1 MAEKQDIRELA
12 PTYESLAALY
22 EAIQSIGPTL
32 DLEEVLNKAIQAAV
46 DLVDAEWGFIVWE
59 PEKGKPV
66 RACAMLPPLSP
77 DAIDDPALELALCAT
92 EAHTGKT
99 PASRPYIALP
109 LWSPAEE
116 TACALYLDR
125 LPDQEP
131 FSDAA
136 LKLLQAF
143 VDQATIAIQNA
154 YAFYEAASDEA
165 EFVSMIAHDL
175 RLPTT
180 NMRGYS
186 DLLLKETV
194 GPLSDMQKQF
204 LSVIHNNTYYM
215 ETLTYNLSDVAKI
228 DHGRMPLNPIPMSL
242 ETIVNAVLDKLG
254 PKIEEKQQALELN
267 LPTLPQVTADKG
279 RLEQVVHIVLEN
291 AHLYTPAGG
300 KITVAVEKQD
310 DFVRLTVTDT
320 GIGISPKDQ
329 ETRLFAKFFRAD
341 DPVVQEHKGGGNNLY
356 VAKRLI
362 ELMGGEMGAESEPD
376 KGSTFWFTLPVAN
389 TNENAKT

>member
-12 PTYESLAALY
+12 PTYESLVALY

-32 DLEEVLNKAIQAAV
+32 DLEEVLNKAIRAAV
-46 DLVDAEWGFIVWE
+46 ELLDAEWGFIVWE
-59 PEKGKPV
+59 PEKGIEV
-66 RACAMLPPLSP
+66 RACAVLSP

-99 PASRPYIALP
+99 PNGRFYIVSP

-125 LPDQEP
+125 PPDQEP
-131 FSDAA
+131 FSEAD
-136 LKLLQAF
+136 LGLLQAF
-143 VDQATIAIQNA
+143 VDQATVAIQNA
-154 YAFYEAASDEA
+154 YAFYEAASA
-165 EFVSMIAHDL
+165 ETEFASMIAHDL

-180 NMRGYS
+180 NVRGYS

-228 DHGRMPLNPIPMSL
+228 DHNRMPLNPVPINL
-242 ETIVNAVLDKLG
+242 ETSVNAVLDKLG
-254 PKIEEKQQALELN
+254 PKIEEKEQTLELD
-267 LPTLPQVTADKG
+267 LPTLPDVIADKA
-279 RLEQVVHIVLEN
+279 RLEQVVRVVLEN

-300 KITVAVEKQD
+300 KIAVAAKEQD
-310 DFVRLTVTDT
+310 GFVRLAVADT
-320 GIGISPKDQ
+320 GIGISPEDQ
-329 ETRLFAKFFRAD
+329 ETRLFTKFFRAD

-356 VAKRLI
+356 IAKRLV
-362 ELMGGEMGAESEPD
+362 ELMGGQMGAESELA
-376 KGSTFWFTLPVAN
+376 KGSTFWFTLPVAISGN
-389 TNENAKT
+389 GQS